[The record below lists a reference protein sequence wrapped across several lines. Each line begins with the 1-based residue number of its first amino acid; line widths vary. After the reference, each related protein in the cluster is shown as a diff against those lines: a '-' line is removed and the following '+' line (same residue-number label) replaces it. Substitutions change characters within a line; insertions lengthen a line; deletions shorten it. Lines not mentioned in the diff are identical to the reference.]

1 MTPQE
6 YNDIKFLVTRKEWK
20 TYLGFLNTE
29 IAKINE
35 LMETEKDKDG
45 VWDLKNKISGVKFT
59 VTVAEQ
65 AIDEFES
72 GKIGARGG
80 G

>member
-6 YNDIKFLVTRKEWK
+6 YNDIKFLITRKEWK

-29 IAKINE
+29 IVKINE
-35 LMETEKDKDG
+35 LMEIAKDKDG
-45 VWDLKNKISGVKFT
+45 VWDLKNKISGIKFT

-72 GKIGARGG
+72 GKTGG
-80 G
+80 VTK